1 MNLAVRHFR
10 SGRVLPLVPLLVA
23 FLLLFATPARA
34 TIRYRISLAHSD
46 QHLFQVEMQIPRAN
60 YSTVVAM
67 PAWNALYQIRDFA
80 YRIRDLRA
88 VAPASADVPE
98 HSIATFPINEQLWQ
112 IGPPRGAPQAD
123 NPPVQIVRYSISWD
137 DPGPFNSQLN
147 AHHAFMNLAEIL
159 MYVSGRR
166 REDTEVLFENIPAN
180 WKIATQLADGTEAA
194 SFRADSY
201 DALVDAP
208 VEAGKFEDFTFEN
221 QGAHFRVVVDGS
233 EWNKG
238 RLEDLLRRITRY
250 ELTLMEGPPF
260 KDYTFFFHFGNYA
273 DVGGGG
279 MEHANS
285 TAIGAASVE
294 SGATIAAHEFFHA
307 WNVKRIRPQSLEP
320 VDYSKEQY
328 TRALWFAEGVTSTY
342 GAYTLERS
350 DLWTKN
356 QFYQDLAAQIS
367 ELQSRPAHQWQS
379 VEESSLDAWLE
390 KYDDYNA
397 PDRSISYYNKGQIVG
412 LLLDLAIRD
421 ATDNHKSL
429 DDVLRAMNASYAKA
443 GKFYDDSAAI
453 RRMAEEVSGKSFED
467 FFRRFVSGTDEIPY
481 DDFLSLAG
489 WELKTEGSR
498 TADLG
503 FWPGADSGK
512 GISVSEVEAGGA
524 AEAAGLRNGDFVV
537 PPHDKSKRD
546 FSEFLRSRSAGDPL
560 NLHVRRGTQEMDIS
574 FLVGSREDRHYS
586 ISEVSHASDKQRR
599 IREGLLRGTTTN

>member
-1 MNLAVRHFR
+1 
-10 SGRVLPLVPLLVA
+10 
-23 FLLLFATPARA
+23 
-34 TIRYRISLAHSD
+34 
-46 QHLFQVEMQIPRAN
+46 
-60 YSTVVAM
+60 M

-80 YRIRDLRA
+80 YRLRDLRA
-88 VAPASADVPE
+88 VAPASADLPE
-98 HSIATFPINEQLWQ
+98 HPIAIFPINQQLWQ
-112 IGPPRGAPQAD
+112 IGPPRGALQPD
-123 NPPVQIVRYSISWD
+123 NPPLQIVRYSIAWD

-180 WKIATQLADGTEAA
+180 WKIAAQLPEGPYAA

-208 VEAGKFEDFTFEN
+208 FEAGKFEDFTFEN

-238 RLEDLLRRITRY
+238 RLEDFLRRITRY
-250 ELTLMEGPPF
+250 ELNLMEGPPF
-260 KDYTFFFHFGNYA
+260 KDYTFFFHIGNYT

-285 TAIGAASVE
+285 TAIAAASVE
-294 SGATIAAHEFFHA
+294 SAATVAAHEFFHA
-307 WNVKRIRPQSLEP
+307 WNVKRIRPQTLEP

-342 GAYTLERS
+342 GAYTLERTE
-350 DLWTKN
+350 LWTKS

-429 DDVLRAMNASYAKA
+429 DDVLRAMNTAYAKA
-443 GKFYDDSAAI
+443 GKFYDDSAGV
-453 RRMAEEVSGKSFED
+453 RRTVEEVSGKSFED
-467 FFRRFVSGTDEIPY
+467 FFRRFVSGADEIPY
-481 DDFLSLAG
+481 DEFLSAAG
-489 WELKTEGSR
+489 WQLKVEGSQ

-512 GISVSEVEAGGA
+512 GIGVSEVEPGSA
-524 AEAAGLRNGDFVV
+524 AEAAGLRDGDFIV
-537 PPHDKSKRD
+537 PPHDKSKSRD
-546 FSEFLRSRSAGDPL
+546 FAGIFAAP
-560 NLHVRRGTQEMDIS
+560 S
-574 FLVGSREDRHYS
+574 
-586 ISEVSHASDKQRR
+586 
-599 IREGLLRGTTTN
+599 LRGRPFESSRPPRHPGTRHFLPGRLARRPSLLHF